1 MASNSASRTVAA
13 RKVILKSLDENKT
26 LRLLEIRTMRNTTAF
41 LILACLLLSGGCY
54 VYVPTEMAAVPPG
67 ADVRALLTGDGV
79 EAMRAH
85 FGPEVNSVKGP
96 LVSWDEGGLGLLT
109 ELSVSRPGFP
119 PTTLTETSRLLPHHL
134 AGVELRELDGKRT
147 LGFTA
152 AVVGAMAGA
161 ILAARAWGGSPDDP
175 NGGDP
180 DPEAAIVFRIPFGII
195 FR

>member
-1 MASNSASRTVAA
+1 
-13 RKVILKSLDENKT
+13 
-26 LRLLEIRTMRNTTAF
+26 MRNITRF

-54 VYVPTEMAAVPPG
+54 RYVPTEMAAVPHG
-67 ADVRALLTGDGV
+67 AEVQALLTGDGI
-79 EAMRAH
+79 EAMRGH
-85 FGPEVNSVKGP
+85 FGPDVNSVKGP
-96 LVSWDEGGLGLLT
+96 LASWDEEGMGLLAEMT
-109 ELSVSRPGFP
+109 LSRPGFP
-119 PTTLTETSRLLPHHL
+119 PTTLTDTIWLLPHHL

-152 AVVGAMAGA
+152 AVLGAMAGA
-161 ILAARAWGGSPDDP
+161 ILAGRAWSGSSEDP

>member
-1 MASNSASRTVAA
+1 
-13 RKVILKSLDENKT
+13 
-26 LRLLEIRTMRNTTAF
+26 MRNITTL
-41 LILACLLLSGGCY
+41 LIVVGLLLSGGCY
-54 VYVPTEMAAVPPG
+54 RYVPTEMVAVPPG
-67 ADVRALLTGDGV
+67 AEVRALLTGDGI

-96 LVSWDEGGLGLLT
+96 LVSWDEEGMGLLT

-119 PTTLTETSRLLPHHL
+119 PTTLTETIRLLPHHL

-152 AVVGAMAGA
+152 AVLGSMAGA
-161 ILAARAWGGSPDDP
+161 ILAGRAWGGSSEDP

-195 FR
+195 FP